1 LSRDLNCASVQPMKP
16 FNTLPLSRD
25 FLDNIAGL
33 GFETMTE
40 IQEKSIPPILTG
52 RDVLAQAK
60 TGSGKTAA
68 FGIGLLN
75 NMDSSRYR
83 VQSLVLCPTRELAEQ
98 VTGEIRR
105 LARFRHNIKLVKITG
120 GFPVHKQEHSLSHQ
134 AHIVVGTPGR
144 ILKLLQRRSLNLEE
158 VSMVVL
164 DEADRMLDMGFI
176 EQIEDIMNYV
186 PEKRQTLCFS
196 ATFPDEVRTL
206 SVSVM
211 NNPVEITVESQ
222 HKPAVI
228 TQTFYEINP
237 AERAGAVITI
247 LAEQKPESVLIFC
260 NTKDSCRSVEK
271 ELQAAGLHSLALHGD
286 LEQKERTETLIR
298 FANGSCRIL
307 VATDVAARGLDI
319 KDLGAVINYELP
331 FETETYI
338 HRIGRTGRAGAEG
351 AAFSLMRSKDIR
363 RLDEINAFTGGSYSP
378 RSLKIQESPVPDDL
392 KPSMVTLSVNGGRRN
407 KISPGDLLGTLTSE
421 GGIAG
426 DDIGKIDR
434 QDYIT
439 FVAVKRES
447 AALAMEILESRTIKG
462 KLFKAMMH
470 DS

>member
-1 LSRDLNCASVQPMKP
+1 MKS
-16 FNTLPLSRD
+16 FNTLPLPKA
-25 FLDNIAGL
+25 FLDNIDKL

-40 IQEKSIPPILTG
+40 IQEKSIPPILKG
-52 RDVLAQAK
+52 LDVLAQAK

-68 FGIGLLN
+68 FGIGILN

-98 VTGEIRR
+98 VTGELRR
-105 LARFRHNIKLVKITG
+105 LAKFQHNIKLIKITG

-144 ILKLLQRRSLNLEE
+144 IQKLLRRGTLILEE
-158 VSMVVL
+158 VTMVVL

-176 EQIEDIMNYV
+176 DQIEDIMDFV

-196 ATFPDEVRTL
+196 ATFPDEIRDL
-206 SVSVM
+206 SRKVM
-211 NNPVEITVESQ
+211 NQPVEVRVESQ
-222 HKPAVI
+222 HNPAVI
-228 TQTFYEINP
+228 RQRFYEINP
-237 AERAGAVITI
+237 AERARAVLAI
-247 LAEQKPESVLIFC
+247 LSVNRPESVLIFC
-260 NTKDSCRSVEK
+260 NTKDSCRRVEN
-271 ELQAAGLHSLALHGD
+271 ELQAAGLSSLALHGD

-319 KDLGAVINYELP
+319 KNLGAVINYELP

-351 AAFSLMRSKDIR
+351 LAFSLLRAKDR
-363 RLDEINAFTGGSYSP
+363 FRLDEINLFSGSRY
-378 RSLKIQESPVPDDL
+378 VPEHLDLEERINLDDL
-392 KPSMVTLSVNGGRRN
+392 KPAMSTVSVNGGRRN
-407 KISPGDLLGTLTSE
+407 KVSPGDILGTLTATD
-421 GGIAG
+421 GISG
-426 DDIGKIDR
+426 DDIGKIDCL
-434 QDYIT
+434 DYIS
-439 FVAVKRES
+439 FVSVKS
-447 AALAMEILESRTIKG
+447 SIASQVMGILENNTIKG
-462 KLFKAMMH
+462 RLFKAMMH